1 MSFKNINTVDKDQGS
16 NLIQY
21 KKVVVPGNYENAHA
35 SNVAT
40 WQK

>member
-1 MSFKNINTVDKDQGS
+1 MVKVRYM

-21 KKVVVPGNYENAHA
+21 KKVVVPGNDENAHA